1 MPIKFLTCTE
11 LRTPFLVFIVYN
23 ILIIIFMA
31 VIFPYRAVFLKLKFK
46 LLLKTITRDTENKV
60 NESKFEL
67 NTIASESRLIFV

>member
-23 ILIIIFMA
+23 ILIIFMA
-31 VIFPYRAVFLKLKFK
+31 VIFPYRAVFLKLKLK